1 MGRASIVSDNGTKYT
16 YVHNIQGDIV
26 GILDAN
32 GSLVVEYNYDAWGK
46 PTAVAGGI
54 AATLGALDSFR
65 CLGYVW
71 DEEKELPICLLL

>member
-1 MGRASIVSDNGTKYT
+1 MVSYNGTKYAYT
-16 YVHNIQGDIV
+16 HNLHDNIV
-26 GILDAN
+26 GILDASD
-32 GSLVVEYNYDAWGK
+32 SLVVEYNYDAWGK

-54 AATLGALDSFR
+54 AATLDALDPFR